1 MGDAIMATLHW
12 PVREHVARRYPADPL
27 IPCLISASGDYP
39 VGPNAYLQA
48 RCSGRVDPSDVTK
61 RVLFPEPLAPRTNR
75 QYGYTV
81 CDFLTFCE
89 TEEAHP
95 DLGVISSE
103 DVKEWHILE
112 LYSSAM
118 HRGLWTAA
126 YFKKSTA
133 QPLHPLSTINPRLKE
148 LMRCFLWMAANGYS
162 ENFQQEPDLEVIR
175 LSLQESTQAFYPGIN
190 LDTSSK
196 RNVRSSPGEMAL
208 PSPTAM
214 IDWLNIVPRGVARTA
229 AIGIHEH
236 GFRIAEIAEL
246 LLPGRLHSRD
256 IDQLTQS
263 NIKHYKWTAGP
274 LFLKHD
280 LSDDQMIGVLPDR
293 DHATNASVKCRII
306 GKGNKV
312 RLVHLKPGWLTRVW
326 QYCDTDRA
334 ACVIKYEGGRPPA
347 HLLIGRDGKRCTAD
361 TLSKIFTRAN
371 RRASSSLNITAHVLR
386 HIFACRFLQHAIQAD
401 ARRDGYEIDEL
412 TREQIERYAELPLVV
427 LQYELGHATPAS
439 TLRYLEMLIHS
450 WIAPRYHNAWNSVLD
465 QVD

>member
-1 MGDAIMATLHW
+1 MATLHW
-12 PVREHVARRYPADPL
+12 PVREHVTRRYPVDPL
-27 IPCLISASGDYP
+27 IPYLISASGDYP
-39 VGPNAYLQA
+39 AGPNAYLQA
-48 RCSGRVDPSDVTK
+48 RGRGRVDPTDVTR
-61 RVLFPEPLAPRTNR
+61 RVLFPEPLARSTNR
-75 QYGYTV
+75 QLGYIF

-95 DLGVISSE
+95 DIGVISCN
-103 DVKEWHILE
+103 DVREWHILE

-118 HRGLWTAA
+118 HRGLWTTA
-126 YFKKSTA
+126 YFRESIA
-133 QPLHPLSTINPRLKE
+133 QPLHPISTINPRLRE
-148 LMRCFLWMAANGYS
+148 LMRGFLWMSANGYT
-162 ENFQQEPDLEVIR
+162 EGFQQEPDLETIR
-175 LSLQESTQAFYPGIN
+175 SSLQESTQAFPGIKT
-190 LDTSSK
+190 DTGSK

-208 PSPTAM
+208 PSPSLM
-214 IDWLNIVPRGVARTA
+214 IDWLNSVPRGVGRTT

-246 LLPGRLHSRD
+246 LLPGRVHSRD
-256 IDQLTQS
+256 IDQLTQA
-263 NIKHYKWTAGP
+263 NIKHYRWTAGP

-293 DHATNASVKCRII
+293 DHATDTSVKCRII

-326 QYCDTDRA
+326 QYADTDRA
-334 ACVIKYEGGRPPA
+334 ACVIKHKGERPPA
-347 HLLIGRDGKRCTAD
+347 HLLIGRDGTRCPAG

-371 RRASSSLNITAHVLR
+371 RKVSSSLEITAHVLR
-386 HIFACRFLQHAIQAD
+386 HIFACRFLQYAIQAD

-412 TREQIERYAELPLVV
+412 TREQIERYAELPLVI
-427 LQYELGHATPAS
+427 LQYELGHASPAS

-450 WIAPRYHNAWNSVLD
+450 WIAPRYHDAWNSVLD